1 MDLRATTVREPP
13 LATVFRTTEYSG
25 SVAKLQDDNNPVWE
39 QYFTTSQVN
48 NYPGSF
54 KLELEFYD
62 ADFLS
67 NQILGSI
74 VQTYTA
80 GSSAAYIPITVNNP
94 FASAYWI
101 KFAYRVIC
109 QANYYGP
116 TCDTFCTTSTGN
128 CSTCDLVSG
137 ACTACKSGYTGT
149 PSCSTCATNYY
160 PSGSGSCVYCIPN
173 DGGYYTCSSTGTKVC
188 TPGYTGASCNT
199 LVSCPTAPAAPTNTT
214 KSQCSS
220 VSANSTCTYQCNTG
234 YSISAGSPNITC
246 STTGAWA
253 PTATTLRCVDT
264 NECNNLNGGCNQT
277 CLNTPGSY
285 DCSCLTGYTK
295 NGDGKGETGCL
306 DNNECSSANGGCQHT
321 CTNLPGSYACS
332 CNSGYQLQPDAKSC
346 ININECTTGMHNCAA
361 NATCADTIGSF
372 TCTCKAGF
380 SGNGTHCDDVNEC
393 NGIPFP
399 CSSDALCTNTPGNYS
414 CACKPGFL
422 GNGLECAADGRVA
435 FDVSSRFLVVRRPE
449 SGTSTISLV
458 VEAPVQ
464 VDATVQFSISSA
476 SLTAVSSAP
485 LQFSS
490 TVHQQTITLNLAASG
505 SALAQETIDIQLASP
520 VNMALDDHFNR
531 SQIVIEAS
539 QSQFG
544 TVGVSAGSRQISL
557 SNVMA
562 NPEFSIT
569 LERFSAVSYASA
581 VDITFSVTSTVAS
594 STTFVATIPAGQ
606 QTFAVSI
613 TVPNMGTPTVPSTLT
628 YTITAA
634 TAVTL
639 GEATP
644 IGYYGSSVVA
654 VPEHDYPYGLFSIA
668 NTASS
673 WPEPSSASLTITRA
687 RGSVGTVT
695 VRVTPYAVAFNTST
709 GTPVATIDLDFAS
722 TPVDVEFTAGILT
735 KNALVA
741 ILDDTIP
748 ELAEVFGVR
757 LEIVSGG
764 GAVDSTASNV
774 LVTIAES
781 DSPHGV
787 LAFDAATLAVDEP
800 ASDSS
805 VSITITRTAGLFG
818 DVTFAWATSITGS
831 DHNVN
836 AQAGLDFVEGAGTVT
851 LLQGHSSAVIQVV
864 IRADSLPELDETFA
878 VTLSSPTGGATLGA
892 QSTITVTINKNDKP
906 YGTIGF
912 VTPTLTKSAD
922 GSARFLVT
930 GGSTFTAEVA
940 RYFGTFGT
948 VTGDATLQ
956 FTTPVTAADFNN
968 QVVRTVSFAAGQ
980 TSQTSNSFNVVA
992 AQAPV
997 RLFDIVLSPS
1007 SGSLATLDAD
1017 APSVI
1022 PCAIEASNAVDGV
1035 VRFTSLTFIAQ
1046 ESAGVALV
1054 TVERTGSAL
1063 GAVTFTYS
1071 VRTGTAGGE
1080 DFDAS
1085 IQDAPVVIE
1094 AGAAST
1100 VISIAVDDDD
1110 IPELDETFTVLLTGI
1125 TAGSAYLTYASV
1137 ATVTIAANDDP
1148 NGWIEF
1154 APSGNPLG
1162 DDVYT
1167 VREDTPSLNIPVL
1180 RNGGRFG
1187 AVDVTVVAGTNASI
1201 APFTA
1206 FLNRDHPDE
1215 GVSLTSDLHVTS
1227 PLVVHFAAGQ
1237 STASGA
1243 LVLTI
1248 LKDNVLEG
1256 AKALYLALQDPTNG
1270 AQLDARNVIMVE
1282 LRDGE
1287 DSAANSAAAAVPIA
1301 IGVVVGCAAVIL
1313 LVVIVLRRR
1322 KRARHQNQLLKA
1334 TESGYAVPMQTVT
1347 IPSKGDASEPL
1358 YATATATY
1366 SNSAASATSGS
1377 ANYDTIDARR
1387 NPNEAIYDDAVP
1399 LSRIH
1404 TTPTAISNQLR
1415 NNLVLGE
1422 TLGSG
1427 AFGVVVAG
1435 QLSLEFVPQDAIY
1448 LCAKRNQSTLAVAVK
1463 QLAADA
1469 TANSREDFFEEAQ
1482 MVCRFSHPNIVRAL
1496 AALLERDPNMCILEL
1511 MPYGDLRSVLRNSLK
1526 DNVYWSAAEMS
1537 FALQQVASGLAYLET
1552 QNFVHRDLAARNCLV
1567 GAGLSVK
1574 ISDFGLSRALEEKD
1588 YYHMETNGR
1597 LPVKW
1602 MAPECLNFRRFSPH
1616 SDVWAYGVLAWE
1628 VYAYGATP
1636 YGNLAAGREVLA
1648 QVEAG
1653 LRPQKPESCPDAAY
1667 ALLERCW
1674 DLIPTA
1680 RPTASELQ
1688 KFFAVGASEGA
1699 IRDIGAM
1706 L

>member
-1 MDLRATTVREPP
+1 MALPLKASSLGAARRIVTTIMLVVALMGIPGALAGRASIGLYFMRGSYYSCDTFSACEASTDWTV
-13 LATVFRTTEYSG
+13 TVGSTSLSG
-25 SVAKLQDDNNPVWE
+25 VGPDFFQDDNAPEWDYELPASERATFQSYTGTFSVK
-39 QYFTTSQVN
+39 FTFIDNDGIEDDT
-48 NYPGSF
+48 
-54 KLELEFYD
+54 
-62 ADFLS
+62 
-67 NQILGSI
+67 LGSI
-74 VQTYTA
+74 TKSYTA
-80 GSSAAYIPITVNNP
+80 GSSSGYTFVTL
-94 FASAYWI
+94 ASPASYVDS
-101 KFAYRVIC
+101 FTFGYRVFC
-109 QANYYGP
+109 DTDYYGP
-116 TCDTFCTTSTGN
+116 TCSTYCTTSTGS
-128 CSTCDLVSG
+128 CSACDPVSG

-160 PSGSGSCVYCIPN
+160 PSGSGSCVYCVPN
-173 DGGYYTCSSTGTKVC
+173 NGGYYTCSSTGSKVC
-188 TPGYTGASCNT
+188 TPGYTGTSCNT
-199 LVSCPTAPAAPTNTT
+199 LVTCPTAPAAPTNTT

-264 NECNNLNGGCNQT
+264 NECAASNGGCNQT
-277 CLNTPGSY
+277 CLNSVGSY
-285 DCSCLTGYTK
+285 SCSCLTGYTK
-295 NGDGKGETGCL
+295 NGDGKGASGCL
-306 DNNECSSANGGCQHT
+306 DNNECSSANGGCQHI

-346 ININECTTGMHNCAA
+346 VNINECTTGTHNCAA

-399 CSSDALCTNTPGNYS
+399 CSSNALCTNTPGNYS
-414 CACKPGFL
+414 CACKPGFS

-435 FDVSSRFLVVRRPE
+435 FDASSRFLVVRRPD

-476 SLTAVSSAP
+476 SLTAASSAP

-505 SALAQETIDIQLASP
+505 SALAQETVDIQLANP
-520 VNMALDDHFNR
+520 LNMALDDHFNR

-581 VDITFSVTSTVAS
+581 VDVTFSVTSTVAS
-594 STTFVATIPAGQ
+594 ATTFVATIPAGQ
-606 QTFAVSI
+606 QTVAVPI

-687 RGSVGTVT
+687 GGSVGTVT

-800 ASDSS
+800 ASDSN

-831 DHNVN
+831 DHDVN

-930 GGSTFTAEVA
+930 RGSTFTAEVA

-997 RLFDIVLSPS
+997 RLFNIVLSPS

-1017 APSVI
+1017 TPSVI

-1035 VRFTSLTFIAQ
+1035 VRFTSLTFVAQ

-1148 NGWIEF
+1148 YGRMEF

-1167 VREDTPSLNIPVL
+1167 VWEGTPSLTIPVL
-1180 RNGGRFG
+1180 RNAGVLG
-1187 AVDVTVVAGTNASI
+1187 AVAVTVVAGTNASI
-1201 APFTA
+1201 APFTP
-1206 FLNRDHPDE
+1206 FLHRYHPDE
-1215 GVSLTSDLHVTS
+1215 GVSLTSDLQVTS

-1237 STASGA
+1237 SSTTDV

-1248 LKDNVLEG
+1248 RNDDIPEG
-1256 AKALYLALQDPTNG
+1256 TKALYLALQNPTNG
-1270 AQLDARNVIMVE
+1270 ATLGPLSVIMVE
-1282 LRDGE
+1282 LRDSDEEAKDDAGMAVGIGAGIGGGISLLILLIFLLVVLARRRRRSAKLIGQPTRSRTNSMSGTTPSGMQLNTLHSKSSSAAIIYDNVYVA
-1287 DSAANSAAAAVPIA
+1287 DSAHDANKSAHHYDNVGYKSDGHYADVGTFGQQAPSQYAAVNTSKPRTSAAPHYKSPTPSTAGYAAPGAMTTPYSSPTPVLNYAVIETDDGVAAAWPPPAATTTSAAAPLDYAGIVPA
-1301 IGVVVGCAAVIL
+1301 PL
-1313 LVVIVLRRR
+1313 
-1322 KRARHQNQLLKA
+1322 
-1334 TESGYAVPMQTVT
+1334 
-1347 IPSKGDASEPL
+1347 ASRNV
-1358 YATATATY
+1358 
-1366 SNSAASATSGS
+1366 SNVS
-1377 ANYDTIDARR
+1377 
-1387 NPNEAIYDDAVP
+1387 NPDR
-1399 LSRIH
+1399 SR
-1404 TTPTAISNQLR
+1404 
-1415 NNLVLGE
+1415 
-1422 TLGSG
+1422 
-1427 AFGVVVAG
+1427 
-1435 QLSLEFVPQDAIY
+1435 SL
-1448 LCAKRNQSTLAVAVK
+1448 
-1463 QLAADA
+1463 
-1469 TANSREDFFEEAQ
+1469 
-1482 MVCRFSHPNIVRAL
+1482 
-1496 AALLERDPNMCILEL
+1496 
-1511 MPYGDLRSVLRNSLK
+1511 
-1526 DNVYWSAAEMS
+1526 
-1537 FALQQVASGLAYLET
+1537 
-1552 QNFVHRDLAARNCLV
+1552 
-1567 GAGLSVK
+1567 
-1574 ISDFGLSRALEEKD
+1574 
-1588 YYHMETNGR
+1588 
-1597 LPVKW
+1597 
-1602 MAPECLNFRRFSPH
+1602 
-1616 SDVWAYGVLAWE
+1616 
-1628 VYAYGATP
+1628 
-1636 YGNLAAGREVLA
+1636 
-1648 QVEAG
+1648 
-1653 LRPQKPESCPDAAY
+1653 
-1667 ALLERCW
+1667 
-1674 DLIPTA
+1674 
-1680 RPTASELQ
+1680 
-1688 KFFAVGASEGA
+1688 
-1699 IRDIGAM
+1699 
-1706 L
+1706 